1 MDSPLSILS
10 LSAVAIAGAA
20 VTFPKLQARLA
31 LSRAKHR
38 SLTGHSR
45 MSKMVARLV
54 PHYEF
59 DINDFFRSDGA
70 PADIAMQRQDGFFRL
85 AGIYQDRYARGRQ
98 MTAEAATRIS
108 DLEFTET
115 YRVPVQYS
123 RLVREHL
130 SAIHFATSWSGLT
143 LT

>member
-1 MDSPLSILS
+1 MDLPLSILS

-20 VTFPKLQARLA
+20 ATFPKLQARLA

-38 SLTGHSR
+38 SLTGHSK
-45 MSKMVARLV
+45 MSKMVARLM

-59 DINDFFRSDGA
+59 DINEFFRSDGA
-70 PADIAMQRQDGFFRL
+70 PADIATQRQDSFFRL
-85 AGIYQDRYARGRQ
+85 AGVYQDRYAKGRQ
-98 MTAEAATRIS
+98 MTAEAAARIS

-115 YRVPVQYS
+115 YRVPFQYS

-130 SAIHFATSWSGLT
+130 SASAFVAARPASP
-143 LT
+143 